1 MREIFAMFSHFQKD
15 LFDLLEIGTQQNGN
29 FKLLFPR
36 TNTVKLLSQ
45 QELIPIIYGYYYS
58 SICFFAEVHC
68 FTTFQQAMLL
78 SKNELQIK

>member
-36 TNTVKLLSQ
+36 TNRVKLLSQ
-45 QELIPIIYGYYYS
+45 QELIPKLYMVIIMAPFVFLRK
-58 SICFFAEVHC
+58 SIASQLSNKLCFSVKMNC
-68 FTTFQQAMLL
+68 
-78 SKNELQIK
+78 K